1 MPKVASKINIV
12 DFNAEVL
19 EAVEE
24 VVEDSPEVETP
35 PEAVVD
41 PEAVVEPVLP
51 KAKVK
56 AKAKAKPVEEVPVPV
71 EPVEVLVPCPK
82 CGKKM
87 KPKTLQY
94 SHKCPMDKA
103 VEVVPVAPVVD
114 AVVPVR
120 AVSKE
125 IVRVPPKPIK
135 VEKEQAVD
143 YSSIPEEVLDA
154 EINKRAS
161 ASRQTK
167 VLKKQESI
175 KKLSKNIA

>member
-1 MPKVASKINIV
+1 MPKVSSKINIV
-12 DFNAEVL
+12 DFNAEVVG
-19 EAVEE
+19 AVEE
-24 VVEDSPEVETP
+24 VVEDPPEVEQNSPEVEVL
-35 PEAVVD
+35 PEAVS
-41 PEAVVEPVLP
+41 EPVLP

-71 EPVEVLVPCPK
+71 EPVEVLVACPK

-94 SHKCPMDKA
+94 SHKCPMDKV
-103 VEVVPVAPVVD
+103 VEAVPVAP
-114 AVVPVR
+114 VVPVR

-135 VEKEQAVD
+135 VEKEQVAD
-143 YSSIPEEVLDA
+143 YSSIPEEVFDA
-154 EINKRAS
+154 EISKRAN